1 MMMLPPAD
9 RTYWGICATCSHS
22 SRVGIAATAGQRRK
36 LHGTL
41 QQNHRQPIETTYEP
55 ELGRRADEVFI
66 RYAGQGGAEPP
77 AGIRASTFRK
87 RLSAAA
93 QRCGSAAGAVQTL
106 PRRRRR
112 YRGQALR

>member
-1 MMMLPPAD
+1 M
-9 RTYWGICATCSHS
+9 
-22 SRVGIAATAGQRRK
+22 GIAATAGQRRK

-87 RLSAAA
+87 WLSAAGL
-93 QRCGSAAGAVQTL
+93 QRAPFRPCRVEEGGTEVK
-106 PRRRRR
+106 R
-112 YRGQALR
+112 YVEH